1 MVDRWNTLNVQ
12 CNGGL
17 IENLDSLDQGTN
29 LPGSAVQLTNYEPAL
44 EGGYSRILG
53 YAKYS
58 TTEIT
63 GTGAILGVA
72 VGIGG
77 VVACRYD
84 GATDYALYYGTG
96 SSWAKINGTSRT
108 NLVTKMR
115 GVRSSILVESLI
127 LCDGANFAA
136 KWDGTIYTLIN
147 GSGAP
152 ADPKFAATFKNRL
165 VLAGYSA
172 DTSEISISEPNSDIG
187 FVGANGAVSI
197 PVSDVIVGIKT
208 FRDALYIYCKNSI
221 KKLTGNTTSDFIV
234 TDVTQDIGCLS
245 GDTIQEL
252 GGDLLFLS
260 PDGIRSTAATERV
273 DDIELGL
280 VSRQIQPTIRNK
292 IGTGLDESRYSSLL
306 VRGKS
311 QYRLMLNEPG
321 VTRQNQLG
329 IIGKL
334 NQGRN
339 TNGQVQLEWA
349 NTLAIQPYCAD
360 SAYVGNQEVAVIGDT
375 ASGFVFRLEQ
385 GNSFNDANIPYVF
398 VTPDITFQAPTQRKV
413 LQKIE
418 VYMQLAGAVDV
429 QLRTILDRGV
439 EGVPQPSTQQLVN
452 STGSSSFYGT
462 AIYGTGTYSVFAFPI
477 IKKNLV
483 GGAFV
488 AAFAFSGNDIS
499 PPHRIDAF
507 SVVFAQKAYR

>member
-1 MVDRWNTLNVQ
+1 MVDRWNTINIQ

-29 LPGSAVQLTNYEPAL
+29 LPGSAVQLINYEPAL

-58 TTEIT
+58 TTAIS
-63 GTGAILGVA
+63 GSGAVLGVA

-77 VVACRYD
+77 VVACRFD

-96 SSWAKINGTSRT
+96 TSWTKINGTARS
-108 NLVTKMR
+108 NVVTKMR
-115 GVRSSILVESLI
+115 GVRSGIIADSLI
-127 LCDGANFAA
+127 LVDGANPAA
-136 KWDGTIYTLIN
+136 KWDGSTYTLLN
-147 GSGAP
+147 SSGAP
-152 ADPKFAATFKNRL
+152 ANPKFAEIFKNRL

-172 DTSEISISEPNSDIG
+172 DPSELTISEPNSDIG

-221 KKLTGNTTSDFIV
+221 KKLNGNTSADFLI

-252 GGDLLFLS
+252 GGDLLFLA

-280 VSRQIQPTIRNK
+280 VSRQIQPTIRNS
-292 IGTGLDESRYSSLL
+292 IGTGLDESKYSSCLI
-306 VRGKS
+306 RGKS
-311 QYRLMLNEPG
+311 QYRLMLNEPSK
-321 VTRQNQLG
+321 TRQNQIG

-339 TNGQVQLEWA
+339 TNGQVQLEWS
-349 NTLAIQPYCAD
+349 TSLAIQPYCAD
-360 SAYVGNQEVAVIGDT
+360 SAYVGNQEIAVIGDT
-375 ASGFVFRLEQ
+375 ATGYVFRLEQ
-385 GNSFNDANIPYVF
+385 GNSFNDSSVPYLF
-398 VTPDITFQAPTQRKV
+398 LTPDITFQTPTQRKV

-418 VYMQLAGAVDV
+418 VYMQLGGTTNV

-439 EGVPQPSTQQLVN
+439 SGVPQPNIQQITAGGGTLSTY
-452 STGSSSFYGT
+452 GSSL
-462 AIYGTGTYSVFAFPI
+462 YGTGTYSVFTFPVV
-477 IKKNLV
+477 KKNLV

-488 AAFAFSGNDIS
+488 SAFAFSGEDTN